1 MRVLQIG
8 LEWFNLDSNGSNDIT
23 NWVDLRLSI
32 HAQSSAIDTPSGER
46 TVHVKENASLP
57 TL

>member
-1 MRVLQIG
+1 MRVLQIW